1 MPLVAACQ
9 TVSAAG
15 ACYVALELLTRR
27 LLLPRLI
34 PSENNS
40 GTGTKLVGCIASL
53 AHCVFTLV
61 MATAMAANIQTHP
74 DDPSGEALYIPNHLV
89 VLSGAGSVG
98 YLLED
103 LGHMITNRR
112 VYSGMLREQVLH
124 HVVSITMVAIN
135 FDCTW
140 YNYALPVLNL
150 GELSTVF
157 LNLRVNTRMYCVH
170 WCVRACV
177 HGGLRA
183 QADGWMRTDRWL
195 DARTNGH
202 GRISHMCPCMHG
214 CASSAA
220 CICAILGSPSYF
232 FPKAMSRL
240 LGKKEIWASVLFA
253 LTFFLSRVLALG
265 WLVLHLLSNF
275 EAVQARLDPLLQ
287 FSYLGLLPALYC
299 LNLYWFV
306 AICRSVAKVLKGKQ
320 RQQ

>member
-74 DDPSGEALYIPNHLV
+74 DDPSGEALYVPNHLV

-157 LNLRVNTRMYCVH
+157 LNLR
-170 WCVRACV
+170 
-177 HGGLRA
+177 
-183 QADGWMRTDRWL
+183 
-195 DARTNGH
+195 
-202 GRISHMCPCMHG
+202 
-214 CASSAA
+214 
-220 CICAILGSPSYF
+220 
-232 FPKAMSRL
+232 AMSRL
-240 LGKKEIWASVLFA
+240 LGKKETWASVLFA

-265 WLVLHLLSNF
+265 WLVLHLFSNF